1 MALNKDTKTNIIT
14 TNRVHAKD
22 TGSPEVQIAL
32 LTEQI
37 NKLMGHLKIHK
48 DDKHSTRG
56 LLQIVNKRKRLLD
69 FLKKKDEK
77 RYQVL
82 IKKLD
87 LRK

>member
-1 MALNKDTKTNIIT
+1 
-14 TNRVHAKD
+14 
-22 TGSPEVQIAL
+22 
-32 LTEQI
+32 
-37 NKLMGHLKIHK
+37 
-48 DDKHSTRG
+48 
-56 LLQIVNKRKRLLD
+56 LQIVNKRKRLLD